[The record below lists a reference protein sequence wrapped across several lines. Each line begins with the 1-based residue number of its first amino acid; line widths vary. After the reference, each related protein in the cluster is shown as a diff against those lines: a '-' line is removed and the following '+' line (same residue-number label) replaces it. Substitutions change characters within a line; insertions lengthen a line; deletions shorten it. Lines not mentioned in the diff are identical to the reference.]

1 MYIYRLG
8 PNSRIELPTSAM
20 TTFIYP
26 TWDYENRGSVPQRD
40 DEIWQKLVT
49 YVATKKGDNE
59 GVAKP
64 LLLSFLEHEMQKDN
78 FISIKHYMKLD
89 SNDKRFT
96 NETVMRINSLDIDS
110 EGNENPKPV
119 NATAVA
125 PFVVPE
131 DDNDNYPIKAGAF
144 YNFRIRGRT
153 FNGKA
158 MRGGTG
164 NKIKFDQS
172 SITML
177 IGTGNYQRRVDGCD
191 VLELKDRDGNS
202 PFKKDPTDENIVVPL
217 TDIDIVQNEIL
228 RPYFKF
234 MRFVDECF
242 DLQSS
247 DCHKEDRM
255 VLLLEQLGRLFVD
268 SKLDITGNPWRRV
281 EMKSNEADK
290 VPAPET
296 GKKKDPPAP
305 AKPEQRYDLKDI
317 DRERIA
323 LDARLWTKREYGNQ
337 FKRTDPSV
345 YDLFEAL
352 QIRKGLTLEQALTE
366 LIGRLTA
373 RKLQE
378 PHKWEPSIYTFYGR
392 KLGRTRTDIWESA
405 LVHCLRGST
414 PQDYIRAIVNHIF
427 LNPSVQQGR
436 QRYDANDIFASG
448 ARHDFKSSRYES
460 FDQELAEN
468 FATHMRA
475 NQDSNK
481 FLTILNL
488 PWPQTKQHLRKQP
501 ERNRYYPE
509 TFVEARFPE
518 IFYVDLKHEHEAC
531 HRLRKVAYALSL
543 SREKGLPVISRR
555 QVVAPDA
562 FHTDY
567 NTLPLPRI
575 VSSDRNTGV
584 YNGPS
589 PANTQ
594 PKDKRDY
601 WSGHNPSLIKEY
613 GRDAHRSQSTP
624 EVFVEPV
631 SVHPLYPSQIK
642 AVF

>member
-1 MYIYRLG
+1 MEI
-8 PNSRIELPTSAM
+8 SVTSGNGR
-20 TTFIYP
+20 TI
-26 TWDYENRGSVPQRD
+26 
-40 DEIWQKLVT
+40 I
-49 YVATKKGDNE
+49 
-59 GVAKP
+59 AK
-64 LLLSFLEHEMQKDN
+64 
-78 FISIKHYMKLD
+78 
-89 SNDKRFT
+89 
-96 NETVMRINSLDIDS
+96 
-110 EGNENPKPV
+110 
-119 NATAVA
+119 AVA
-125 PFVVPE
+125 PFVVPK
-131 DDNDNYPIKAGAF
+131 DANDEYPIKVGAF

-153 FNGKA
+153 FNGKSV
-158 MRGGTG
+158 RRIG
-164 NKIKFDQS
+164 NTVKFDQS

-191 VLELKDRDGNS
+191 VLKLKDRDGNS
-202 PFKKDPTDENIVVPL
+202 PFKTDPADETIVVPL

-242 DLQSS
+242 DLQPS

-281 EMKSNEADK
+281 QMKSNEADEVK
-290 VPAPET
+290 PKESDSDDEDENP
-296 GKKKDPPAP
+296 P
-305 AKPEQRYDLKDI
+305 AKPEQPYDLKDI
-317 DRERIA
+317 DIERIA

-352 QIRKGLTLEQALTE
+352 KIRKNFTLEGALTE
-366 LIGRLTA
+366 LIRRLTA
-373 RKLQE
+373 RKD
-378 PHKWEPSIYTFYGR
+378 PTINTAHKWEPSIYTFYGR

-414 PQDYIRAIVNHIF
+414 PQAYIRAIVDHIF

-436 QRYDANDIFASG
+436 QSYNSNDIFASG
-448 ARHDFKSSRYES
+448 ARHDFKTSHYES

-488 PWPQTKQHLRKQP
+488 PWPQTKQHLCKQP

-509 TFVEARFPE
+509 AFVEARFPE
-518 IFYVDLKHEHEAC
+518 IFYIDLKHEHEAC
-531 HRLRKVAYALSL
+531 HRLRKVAYSLSL
-543 SREKGLPVISRR
+543 SREKGFPVISRR

-567 NTLPLPRI
+567 ETLPLPRI
-575 VSSDRNTGV
+575 VSIDRNT
-584 YNGPS
+584 NGPS
-589 PANTQ
+589 PAATS
-594 PKDKRDY
+594 PRSKRDY

-613 GRDAHRSQSTP
+613 GREAHRSQATP
-624 EVFVEPV
+624 ELFVKPI
-631 SVHPLYPSQIK
+631 SVHPLYPSQTK

>member
-1 MYIYRLG
+1 MYIYRRG
-8 PNSRIELPTSAM
+8 PNSRIEQATIAM
-20 TTFIYP
+20 STFLYP
-26 TWDYENRGSVPQRD
+26 TWDYENRGSVQERD
-40 DEIWQKLVT
+40 NEIWQKLVT
-49 YVATKKGDNE
+49 YVETKALSTAPNRA
-59 GVAKP
+59 VAGR

-78 FISIKHYMKLD
+78 FISIKQYMEL
-89 SNDKRFT
+89 NPT
-96 NETVMRINSLDIDS
+96 NKQRAEMKFPVTIMGRRI
-110 EGNENPKPV
+110 EAK
-119 NATAVA
+119 AVA

-131 DDNDNYPIKAGAF
+131 DDNDNYPINVGAF

-158 MRGGTG
+158 TGRGTG

-202 PFKKDPTDENIVVPL
+202 PFKKDPTDQTIVVPL

-242 DLQSS
+242 DLQPS
-247 DCHKEDRM
+247 DCHNEDRM

-352 QIRKGLTLEQALTE
+352 QIRKNLTLEAALTE

-373 RKLQE
+373 RKLQVA
-378 PHKWEPSIYTFYGR
+378 HKWEPSIYTFYGR

-509 TFVEARFPE
+509 AFVEARFPE

-575 VSSDRNTGV
+575 ATYTPNRN
-584 YNGPS
+584 
-589 PANTQ
+589 
-594 PKDKRDY
+594 Y

>member
-20 TTFIYP
+20 TTFLYP
-26 TWDYENRGSVPQRD
+26 TWDYENRGSVQERD
-40 DEIWQKLVT
+40 KEIWQKLVT

-59 GVAKP
+59 NVAKP
-64 LLLSFLEHEMQKDN
+64 LLLNFLEHEMLKDN
-78 FISIKHYMKLD
+78 FISIKQYMEL
-89 SNDKRFT
+89 NPTNKRRAEMKFPVT
-96 NETVMRINSLDIDS
+96 IMDRRI
-110 EGNENPKPV
+110 EAK
-119 NATAVA
+119 AVA

-131 DDNDNYPIKAGAF
+131 DANDNYPINAGAF

-158 MRGGTG
+158 MGRGTG

-177 IGTGNYQRRVDGCD
+177 IGTGNYQRKVDDCD
-191 VLELKDRDGNS
+191 VLKLKDRDGNS
-202 PFKKDPTDENIVVPL
+202 PFKTDPADGNIVVPL

-242 DLQSS
+242 NLQPS
-247 DCHKEDRM
+247 DCHNEDRM

-281 EMKSNEADK
+281 QMKSNEADK
-290 VPAPET
+290 VPAPKPKQK
-296 GKKKDPPAP
+296 GKKLP
-305 AKPEQRYDLKDI
+305 KPEKEYDLKDI

-352 QIRKGLTLEQALTE
+352 QIPKNLTLEAALTE
-366 LIGRLTA
+366 LIRRLTT
-373 RKLQE
+373 RKLQG
-378 PHKWEPSIYTFYGR
+378 PHKWEPSIYTFYGT

-414 PQDYIRAIVNHIF
+414 PQDYIRAIVDHIF

-436 QRYDANDIFASG
+436 QRYDGNDIFASG
-448 ARHDFKSSRYES
+448 ARHDFKSSHYES

-509 TFVEARFPE
+509 AFVEARFPE

-575 VSSDRNTGV
+575 AT
-584 YNGPS
+584 Y
-589 PANTQ
+589 TQ
-594 PKDKRDY
+594 NSNY

-613 GRDAHRSQSTP
+613 GRGAHRSQSTP

-631 SVHPLYPSQIK
+631 SVHPLYPSQTK

>member
-20 TTFIYP
+20 TTFLYP
-26 TWDYENRGSVPQRD
+26 TWDYENRGSVNGVPVPQD
-40 DEIWQKLVT
+40 DKEIWKKLVT
-49 YVATKKGDNE
+49 YVESKASSTAPNKT
-59 GVAKP
+59 VAGR

-89 SNDKRFT
+89 PNDKRLAEIKFSVT
-96 NETVMRINSLDIDS
+96 SGGQPIN
-110 EGNENPKPV
+110 G
-119 NATAVA
+119 TAVA
-125 PFVVPE
+125 PFVVPK
-131 DDNDNYPIKAGAF
+131 DDNDNYPINAGAF

-158 MRGGTG
+158 MGRGTG

-177 IGTGNYQRRVDGCD
+177 IGTGNYQRKVDDCD
-191 VLELKDRDGNS
+191 VLKLKDRDGNS
-202 PFKKDPTDENIVVPL
+202 PFKKDPADGNIVVPL

-242 DLQSS
+242 NLQPS
-247 DCHKEDRM
+247 DCHNEDRM

-281 EMKSNEADK
+281 QMKSSEADK
-290 VPAPET
+290 VPAPKPKQK
-296 GKKKDPPAP
+296 GKKLP
-305 AKPEQRYDLKDI
+305 KPEKEYDLKDI

-352 QIRKGLTLEQALTE
+352 QIPKNFNLEAALTE
-366 LIGRLTA
+366 LIRRLTA
-373 RKLQE
+373 RKLQVA
-378 PHKWEPSIYTFYGR
+378 HKWEPSIYTFYGR

-448 ARHDFKSSRYES
+448 ARHDFKSSHYES

-509 TFVEARFPE
+509 AFVEARFPE

-594 PKDKRDY
+594 PEDKRDY

-631 SVHPLYPSQIK
+631 SKHPLYPSQIK
-642 AVF
+642 EVF